1 MKKNQR
7 TKESRVM
14 NPAKF
19 NKRIIFQQPPKSKN
33 ENGFPSIEW
42 TNVKTVWAKIKT
54 NQGKSKGLEFNVAGS
69 VYNESDIRFIC
80 RYTSGITPQM
90 RIIYNSRI
98 FNILGV
104 VNDDEKNVT
113 LTIICKEVV
122 K

>member
-1 MKKNQR
+1 
-7 TKESRVM
+7 M
-14 NPAKF
+14 NPAKY
-19 NKRIIFQQPPKSKN
+19 NKRITFQQPPKGKN
-33 ENGFPSIEW
+33 INGFPNTDW
-42 TNVKTVWAKIKT
+42 TDVRSVWAMIKT
-54 NQGKSKGLEFNVAGS
+54 NQGKTKGLEINSAGS
-69 VYNESDIRFIC
+69 VFNESDIRFIC
-80 RYTSGITPQM
+80 RYTTGITPQM